1 MNTATATVNTAGN
14 YTLIVKDPLNGC
26 INTANI
32 FISQESYINA
42 DFIANP
48 LKGNTPID
56 VSFTNLSSGALTYNW
71 IFGNGIVSNDI
82 NPTTTY
88 TIRGSYFVKLYAI
101 NGECIDSITKVIIV
115 EDPFIIPEI
124 FTPNDDGRNET
135 YQIIGIENY
144 PNNVFEV
151 YNRWGNLVYTEIG
164 YKNTWNGSS
173 NTSSNTNKLPA
184 GTYYYIL
191 FLNDQNKSKYNG
203 FIQLQY

>member
-1 MNTATATVNTAGN
+1 MT
-14 YTLIVKDPLNGC
+14 I
-26 INTANI
+26 I
-32 FISQESYINA
+32 F
-42 DFIANP
+42 
-48 LKGNTPID
+48 
-56 VSFTNLSSGALTYNW
+56 
-71 IFGNGIVSNDI
+71 
-82 NPTTTY
+82 
-88 TIRGSYFVKLYAI
+88 
-101 NGECIDSITKVIIV
+101 
-115 EDPFIIPEI
+115 DPFIIPEI